1 MQFSKYISILLTVL
15 FIGISFLSNAQCAM
29 CKGSVQTS
37 QYAKS
42 INNGIE
48 YMLFAPIFLVAVIA
62 LIWIK
67 NKDNFH
73 TKEN

>member
-1 MQFSKYISILLTVL
+1 MQIRKYIPIFFTLFFVIISLT
-15 FIGISFLSNAQCAM
+15 SQAQCAM

-42 INNGIE
+42 INGGIE
-48 YMLFAPIFLVAVIA
+48 YLLAAPIILVGVIIFL
-62 LIWIK
+62 WIK
-67 NKDNFH
+67 NKDKFQ

>member
-1 MQFSKYISILLTVL
+1 MQIRKYIPFIFTILLLSISIL
-15 FIGISFLSNAQCAM
+15 SQAQCAM
-29 CKGSVQTS
+29 CKGTVQTS

-48 YMLFAPIFLVAVIA
+48 YLLMAPILLVGIIIFLWV
-62 LIWIK
+62 K
-67 NKDNFH
+67 NKEKFQ

>member
-1 MQFSKYISILLTVL
+1 MQFSKYISFLLTVFFVSVSL
-15 FIGISFLSNAQCAM
+15 FTQAQCAM

>member
-1 MQFSKYISILLTVL
+1 
-15 FIGISFLSNAQCAM
+15 M
-29 CKGSVQTS
+29 CKGTVQTS

-48 YMLFAPIFLVAVIA
+48 YLLLAPILLVGVIIFLWV
-62 LIWIK
+62 K
-67 NKDNFH
+67 NKEKFQ

>member
-1 MQFSKYISILLTVL
+1 MQISIFKSYFLTIVLLSVSL
-15 FIGISFLSNAQCAM
+15 FSQAQCAM

-48 YMLFAPIFLVAVIA
+48 YLLMAPVIFVLAIIFL
-62 LIWIK
+62 WIK
-67 NKDNFH
+67 NKDKFH
-73 TKEN
+73 TKES